1 MPAEGSGLSQR
12 VLVRFH
18 ALREKASMSKVI
30 WMFSGQG
37 SQYFGMGQDLYQA
50 DPVFRGMMEFC
61 EVHAQ
66 RLLGISMIDII
77 HPKHQQGRSLPFDN
91 LSHSHPALFCI
102 QFSLAQTLLRK
113 GLKPDL
119 LLGYSLGEW
128 VALTVSGA
136 LPFATTLEILI
147 EQANLLKNHTP
158 SGGMLAV
165 MSSPEIVPRKA
176 AMFQG
181 TTIGAYN
188 FEKHFVITGIRE
200 AIERA
205 QAQLRKIDIASH
217 LLPVKTAFHSPCMD
231 VIEDIYKE
239 QTKDLLP
246 GPLTI
251 PLVSL
256 SQNNI
261 IRTSPPDF
269 LWNVLRQPVR
279 FHETISSIEKSD
291 HYQYL
296 DIGPSGTLA
305 TLMKYTLK
313 PESKSSI
320 HPIMRPYQPTL
331 TNLEQLPSAL

>member
-1 MPAEGSGLSQR
+1 
-12 VLVRFH
+12 
-18 ALREKASMSKVI
+18 MSKVI

-37 SQYFGMGQDLYQA
+37 SQYFGMGRDLYQS
-50 DPVFRGMMEFC
+50 DPIFRGMMDFC
-61 EVHAQ
+61 DVHVQ
-66 RLLGISMIDII
+66 GLIGVSMIDII
-77 HPKHQQGRSLPFDN
+77 HPKQQQDRSLPFDN

-147 EQANLLKNHTP
+147 QQAALLENHTP
-158 SGGMLAV
+158 QGAMLAV
-165 MSSPEIVPRKA
+165 MSSPEIFTHKA

-188 FEKHFVITGIRE
+188 FETHFVITGTRA

-205 QAQLRKIDIASH
+205 QTQLRMSDISSH
-217 LLPVKTAFHSPCMD
+217 LLPVNTAFHSPCMD
-231 VIEDIYKE
+231 VIEAIYKD
-239 QTKDLLP
+239 QTRNLILE
-246 GPLTI
+246 PLTV

-256 SQNNI
+256 SQTVI
-261 IRTSPPDF
+261 LKTLPTDF
-269 LWNVLRQPVR
+269 LWHVLRQPVR
-279 FHETISSIEKSD
+279 FQETISSIEKGD
-291 HYQYL
+291 HFQYL
-296 DIGPSGTLA
+296 DMGPSGTLA
-305 TLMKYTLK
+305 TLLKSTLK
-313 PESKSSI
+313 PDSKSSI
-320 HPIMRPYQPTL
+320 HPIMRPYQPTM